1 MRDLNHPKRPSTQL
15 HNPHLCW
22 LNHHLPMGFPM
33 VFPWFPK
40 WFFDVCP
47 MFFRWFFYVVPMV
60 FLWFPFFYVV
70 PMVFYGF
77 LWFFYGFPA
86 KKKKNLLCPTKK
98 ANHRR
103 LRDMFRHLQG
113 QDPVIASRQMQWQGQ
128 VLGSA
133 RGSHKK

>member
-86 KKKKNLLCPTKK
+86 KKKTSIVPHEKSQPPAPPGYVPPPPGTRSSHSFE
-98 ANHRR
+98 ANA
-103 LRDMFRHLQG
+103 
-113 QDPVIASRQMQWQGQ
+113 V
-128 VLGSA
+128 A
-133 RGSHKK
+133 RTSPGLSPGEP